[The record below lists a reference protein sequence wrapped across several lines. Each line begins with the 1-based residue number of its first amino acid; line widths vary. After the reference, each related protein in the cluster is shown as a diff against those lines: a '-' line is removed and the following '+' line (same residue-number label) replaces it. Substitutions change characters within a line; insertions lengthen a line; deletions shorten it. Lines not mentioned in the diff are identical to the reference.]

1 MIKDNNIPRN
11 EARVEDVKICE
22 RCGEMI
28 IGEYDYV
35 QTKRHI
41 KLYFHK
47 GMNCRRLGLMKRQQ
61 RNVLG

>member
-28 IGEYDYV
+28 VGEYDYI
-35 QTKRHI
+35 QTRRHT

-47 GMNCRRLGLMKRQQ
+47 GMKCRRKKSC
-61 RNVLG
+61 